1 MNNEKVINDYLK
13 TYLIGA
19 MEKTGANDNGR
30 GWRDRLRP
38 ELESRFDQNNNPVY
52 VFDPTIMEEERTGYD
67 VKEFHEKLDDW
78 ISSGQRDKI
87 RESMDKIWKGKTSL
101 KQSDEAKAELHHMFG
116 DVDYVRNSNF
126 IICLI
131 NEADKPCGTYFE
143 AGYSYERNIPIYLI
157 QTMALGKYNK
167 SFLGWVLGSG
177 GEIFPNQKQLLE
189 FLDKKY
195 KLKKKESK

>member
-1 MNNEKVINDYLK
+1 MNNNEKIINDYLK

-19 MEKTGANDNGR
+19 MEKTGAGDNGR

-38 ELESRFDQNNNPVY
+38 ELEDRIDQNKNPVY

-78 ISSGQRDKI
+78 ISSGNRDKI
-87 RESMDKIWKGKTSL
+87 RESMDKIWRGKTSL
-101 KQSDEAKAELHHMFG
+101 RTSKSAKADLHHMFG

-131 NEADKPCGTYFE
+131 NEGDKPCGTYFE
-143 AGYSYERNIPIYLI
+143 AGYAYERNIPIYLI
-157 QTMALGKYNK
+157 QTMALSKYNK

-195 KLKKKESK
+195 KLKKEK